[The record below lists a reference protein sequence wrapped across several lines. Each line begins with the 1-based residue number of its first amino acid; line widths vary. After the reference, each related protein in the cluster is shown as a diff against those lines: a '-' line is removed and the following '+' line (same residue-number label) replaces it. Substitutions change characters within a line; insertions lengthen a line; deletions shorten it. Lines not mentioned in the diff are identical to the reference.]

1 MALSTEYHL
10 LVDNAIKKI
19 NNSEQLKKKSCHN
32 KDIQNN

>member
-19 NNSEQLKKKSCHN
+19 NNSEKLKKEKLS
-32 KDIQNN
+32 Q